1 MAEEKQMNYMF
12 TTEEIAKV
20 TGGVLRGGNVGVNGV
35 STDTRTI
42 EKGCLFVAVRG
53 ERFDGND
60 FIPAAAE
67 KGAAAA
73 LSDIFEEVVHVNIP
87 VICVRDTRAAQL
99 KLARYHRD
107 KFGVKLCGVTG
118 SVGKTSTKDM
128 IYAVLSAKYKT
139 LRTQG
144 NFNNDIGLPRTL
156 FGLNESYGA
165 AVIEMGMSALGE
177 ISALS
182 QAAHPDCAVI
192 TNIGWCHIEN
202 LKTRRNILRA
212 KLEILDGASE
222 DAPLILCGD
231 DEYLR
236 EVNEKMTG
244 GRRIIRYGMGDGCDV
259 RAENVVHTENGESFD
274 IIADGKR
281 YAAAV
286 PVMGEHHVLN
296 ALAAFA
302 VGREFGM
309 SAEEIVPALMDY
321 EASGMRQRIEKR
333 GGVTVILD
341 CYNASPTSMKTSLS
355 VLGGMKCTG
364 RKIAVLGDMLELGE
378 MSHKLH
384 AGTADAVCENADECF
399 LYGHEMAYCRDELE
413 KRGFTVFHSEDKAA
427 LARTLRSHIKD
438 GDILLFKGSRGMK
451 MEEIAETIQ

>member
-1 MAEEKQMNYMF
+1 MRF
-12 TTEEIAKV
+12 TTEEIARV
-20 TGGVLRGGNVGVNGV
+20 TGGVLRGDNVEVSGV

-42 EKGCLFVAVRG
+42 GEGCLFVAVRG

-67 KGAAAA
+67 SGAAAA
-73 LSDIFEEVVHVNIP
+73 LSDLSEGTVHVNIP
-87 VICVRDTRAAQL
+87 VIYVRDTRAAQL
-99 KLARYHRD
+99 ELARYYRD
-107 KFGVKLCGVTG
+107 KFALKLCGVTG

-156 FGLNESYGA
+156 FGLDESYGA

-177 ISALS
+177 ISELS
-182 QAAHPDCAVI
+182 HAAHPDCAVI

-222 DAPLILCGD
+222 EAPLIVCGD
-231 DEYLR
+231 DEYLSTLT
-236 EVNEKMTG
+236 NEAVGVDTL
-244 GRRIIRYGMGDGCDV
+244 IRYGKGENCDI
-259 RAENVVHTENGESFD
+259 RAENIVHTDDGERFD

-286 PVMGEHHVLN
+286 PVIGEHHVLN

-302 VGREFGM
+302 VGRVFGM
-309 SAEEIVPALMDY
+309 TAEEIIPALMNY
-321 EASGMRQRIEKR
+321 EASGMRQKIEQR
-333 GGVTVILD
+333 GNVTVILD
-341 CYNASPTSMKTSLS
+341 CYNASPTSMETSLS
-355 VLGGMKCTG
+355 VLGGMKCSG
-364 RKIAVLGDMLELGE
+364 RKIAVLGDMLELGD

-384 AGTADAVCENADECF
+384 AGVAEPVCRFADECF
-399 LYGHEMAYCRDELE
+399 LYGHEMKYCKDELE
-413 KRGFTVFHSEDKAA
+413 KRGFTVFHSEDKEA
-427 LARTLRSHIKD
+427 LTHTLKSHIKD
-438 GDILLFKGSRGMK
+438 GDTLLFKGSRGMK
-451 MEEIAETIQ
+451 MEEIAEKI